1 MDSPFSLLPAQPP
14 LAGEPTPVDKST
26 SGSTEEASGWLSG
39 AVKVM
44 SDPFASFTAMFKPS
58 ESSIFGQSKN
68 LSDKVADQKNMFSS
82 LRDWGSSFSLRD
94 WIPKGISLSFGNY
107 QPLFISTK

>member
-1 MDSPFSLLPAQPP
+1 
-14 LAGEPTPVDKST
+14 
-26 SGSTEEASGWLSG
+26 
-39 AVKVM
+39 
-44 SDPFASFTAMFKPS
+44 MFKPS

-94 WIPKGISLSFGNY
+94 WIPKGISLSFGKKNDAAMRDTFA
-107 QPLFISTK
+107 PETDFLGDISTFTTGYDPVAAHKVLADENQWQYNNNK